1 MEHNCC
7 SNKKHAVGAV
17 VGTGCNGLGTGADA
31 AERRRLHPTKKN
43 IRHADIHWQDYQ
55 HSLPYCCDDSCRE
68 VLQTRGMKGMHEG
81 QNSKRH
87 GGEEH
92 DNYMPIRLLLLLLLV
107 VMGAVILFYGATIIG
122 HSTRLFRSIV
132 ASWPCDARASSTSS
146 SRITIIPMN
155 GMMFVVIIEW

>member
-17 VGTGCNGLGTGADA
+17 VGTGCNGLGTGTGADA

-43 IRHADIHWQDYQ
+43 IRHADIHRQDYQ
-55 HSLPYCCDDSCRE
+55 HSLPYCCDDCLE

-92 DNYMPIRLLLLLLLV
+92 DNYSAHTAAVAVAPGGDGDGDSLLRSDNHWSQHPIV
-107 VMGAVILFYGATIIG
+107 SQY
-122 HSTRLFRSIV
+122 RSKL
-132 ASWPCDARASSTSS
+132 AL
-146 SRITIIPMN
+146 
-155 GMMFVVIIEW
+155 

>member
-17 VGTGCNGLGTGADA
+17 VGTGCNGLGAGTGADA

-43 IRHADIHWQDYQ
+43 IRHADIHRQDYQ
-55 HSLPYCCDDSCRE
+55 HSLPYCCDDYLE

-92 DNYMPIRLLLLLLLV
+92 SEYTVNMPI
-107 VMGAVILFYGATIIG
+107 
-122 HSTRLFRSIV
+122 
-132 ASWPCDARASSTSS
+132 
-146 SRITIIPMN
+146 
-155 GMMFVVIIEW
+155 

>member
-1 MEHNCC
+1 MI
-7 SNKKHAVGAV
+7 VIVV
-17 VGTGCNGLGTGADA
+17 VGIRSTIVVVMRSVLLMLLLVLVAMVLVLVLM
-31 AERRRLHPTKKN
+31 RLREDVSISIGRT
-43 IRHADIHWQDYQ
+43 ISILCRIAVMIVLRISRHVVW
-55 HSLPYCCDDSCRE
+55 RE
-68 VLQTRGMKGMHEG
+68 FTRGRIAGV
-81 QNSKRH
+81 R
-87 GGEEH
+87 GGRSTIIIV
-92 DNYMPIRLLLLLLLV
+92 PIRLLLLLLLV